1 MKHNADRPSKSPE
14 PIPELG
20 YETPWIKS
28 PFQEA
33 CIEIAKAF
41 LNLDL
46 DPIEWIYKSELHVV
60 IPLLVASEVNS
71 QKAIGNLDFA
81 THFGIKI
88 GPQGF
93 AETGWMGEDDYLVE
107 HDQIY
112 LRHPAEILEIAL
124 AHTKG
129 PFSANRAKL
138 DSSVVFR
145 PMMQGD
151 EPIYLSGT
159 PLYDLNLN
167 PQYDKIHEKI
177 SELVDDVF
185 ILLEE
190 EPYKGRLLSVTKL
203 KDLNGGLEL
212 LNILDKN
219 ANSNRAAYSIFPFCD
234 TIAPYG
240 EDFASEWKGNLSAF
254 NKAAKKIAKDSP
266 DELPHASYH
275 DIILGF
281 QYDLSSVQLLGLL
294 HHHSVNAPK
303 LVLRPNR
310 SKISLLR
317 LFDLFTTTH
326 NPRDIFYPLAGW
338 RKKSKDLKAEIEK
351 SPLDQIR
358 ASLSFRQ
365 TIQRYSIDTNLSTY
379 DALVGFGGDEYNI
392 SFATIPNT
400 LDERERHIQS
410 LQESYPKFIEFG
422 YKQLLGPPEPL
433 LPHFLEIAYQRFMDS
448 SSERSISANSR
459 SLLNLLGRTP
469 LFLMLEDV
477 NASGQENEV
486 TDAIRSEILSGK
498 PISDG
503 RFLDLQ
509 LNLIQSIKSVRLKMD
524 ISPFVT
530 ENLMNCIPSII
541 TNHLKPIVEKRNRAN
556 HEPYD
561 EESFLEESRNQFP
574 SAIKQFR
581 QAFRNLEILVPRYI
595 KYEKGSLGEYILTAQ
610 TLTGH
615 RFEYPDREFLSEI
628 DPKSISTDTL
638 MICSVGPHQS
648 QPSKTTMKPDMS
660 PEENNHRK
668 DVRENNKYSCDFSS
682 LKVILDEIYKNRKKL
697 SKTTIFQA
705 VPLTTLFN
713 MKTSY
718 KKMIMTGVFSG
729 ISKDGP
735 VFEYVEEAI

>member
-1 MKHNADRPSKSPE
+1 MKHSADGSPKKSE

-20 YETPWIKS
+20 YQEPSEKS

-41 LNLDL
+41 LNLDI
-46 DPIEWIYKSELHVV
+46 DPLEWIYKSELHVV
-60 IPLLVASEVNS
+60 IPLIAAFEVNS
-71 QKAIGNLDFA
+71 QKAIANLDFA

-93 AETGWMGEDDYLVE
+93 ADTGWMGEDSYLVE

-129 PFSANRAKL
+129 PFSANRSKL
-138 DSSVVFR
+138 DSNVVLR
-145 PMMQGD
+145 PMKQGD
-151 EPIYLSGT
+151 ELIYLSSA
-159 PLYDLNLN
+159 PVYDLNLN

-212 LNILDKN
+212 LNMLDKN
-219 ANSNRAAYSIFPFCD
+219 AASNRAAYSIFPFCD

-240 EDFASEWKGNLSAF
+240 EDFSSEWGGNLFDF
-254 NKAAKKIAKDSP
+254 NKAAKKIAKDYP

-275 DIILGF
+275 DVILGF

-294 HHHSVNAPK
+294 HHYSVKAPK

-317 LFDLFTTTH
+317 FLDLLTTTH
-326 NPRDIFYPLAGW
+326 NPCEIFNPLAGW
-338 RKKSKDLKAEIEK
+338 RKKSKNLRSEIEK
-351 SPLDQIR
+351 SPVDQIR

-365 TIQRYSIDTNLSTY
+365 TIQRYSIDTSVSSY
-379 DALVGFGGDEYNI
+379 DALFGFGGYE
-392 SFATIPNT
+392 STESKT
-400 LDERERHIQS
+400 LDEHERYIHS
-410 LQESYPKFIEFG
+410 LQESYEEFTKSG
-422 YKQLLGPPEPL
+422 YKQILAPPEPR
-433 LPHFLEIAYQRFMDS
+433 LPHFLEIAYQRFIDS
-448 SSERSISANSR
+448 SSERSMSANSR
-459 SLLNLLGRTP
+459 NLLNLLGRTP

-477 NASGQENEV
+477 AASGQTNEV
-486 TDAIRSEILSGK
+486 NESIRRELLSNK
-498 PISDG
+498 PPSDG
-503 RFLDLQ
+503 RLLDLQ
-509 LNLIQSIKSVRLKMD
+509 LKLIQSIDSVRSNTE

-530 ENLMNCIPSII
+530 DNLMNYIPGII
-541 TNHLKPIVEKRNRAN
+541 ENHLRPLVTKRNRAN
-556 HEPYD
+556 HPPFN
-561 EESFLEESRNQFP
+561 EESFLEEARLQFP
-574 SAIKQFR
+574 LAIQELRK
-581 QAFRNLEILVPRYI
+581 AFRTLEILVPTHF
-595 KYEKGSLGEYILTAQ
+595 KYKGDDLTITAQ

-615 RFEYPDREFLSEI
+615 RFEYPEREFLSKL
-628 DPKSISTDTL
+628 DPKTTPTETL
-638 MICSVGPHQS
+638 LICRVGPNQS
-648 QPSKTTMKPDMS
+648 QPPKEMRRSDPRIKEDAAKNIQGKLTCPIDFTKMDKAMDELYEDRSKLCAT
-660 PEENNHRK
+660 RIIG
-668 DVRENNKYSCDFSS
+668 V
-682 LKVILDEIYKNRKKL
+682 
-697 SKTTIFQA
+697 

-713 MKTSY
+713 KKTSY
-718 KKMIMTGVFSG
+718 KEMIMTGVFDH

-735 VFEYVEEAI
+735 VFDYVEETI